1 MRFFEFHGED
11 KLVLILK
18 NVIGRS
24 SSKGQPARLN
34 WEAIN
39 SILKRMGQ
47 EQLDYDA
54 FKNIY
59 DRSAILQNLVHD
71 FNADGLALNVPGSRD
86 QDMGQETNPQDSE
99 EKVAQI
105 AASNA
110 EKQLK
115 AQA

>member
-1 MRFFEFHGED
+1 MRFFEFDGAD
-11 KLVLILK
+11 TLTLILK
-18 NVIGRS
+18 NIIGRAG
-24 SSKGQPARLN
+24 SKNQPARLN

-54 FKNIY
+54 FKSIY
-59 DRSAILQNLVHD
+59 DQSPVLQNLIHD
-71 FNADGLALNVPGSRD
+71 FNADGISLNVPGSKD
-86 QDMGQETNPQDSE
+86 QKMGKETNPQDSE

-105 AASNA
+105 AAANA